1 MLISRSGYNWNN
13 VLSPNW
19 WAYYARGV
27 GGTPYNGVYK
37 EVPPKRG
44 TIFRLEAY
52 ERAGKTVI

>member
-1 MLISRSGYNWNN
+1 MQGGW
-13 VLSPNW
+13 
-19 WAYYARGV
+19 

-37 EVPPKRG
+37 EVPPERG